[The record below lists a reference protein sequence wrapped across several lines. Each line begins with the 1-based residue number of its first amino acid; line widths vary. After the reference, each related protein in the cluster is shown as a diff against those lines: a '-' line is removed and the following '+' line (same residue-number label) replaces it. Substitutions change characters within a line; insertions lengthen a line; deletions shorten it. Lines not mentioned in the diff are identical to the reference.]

1 MNSAPDWQ
9 SWTTIAVVVI
19 TALVFA
25 VKAAGKKSGGCGSC
39 GCGRSEDKK
48 AVADKPEQQR

>member
-9 SWTTIAVVVI
+9 SWTAIAVVVI

-25 VKAAGKKSGGCGSC
+25 VKSAGRKSGGCGSC
-39 GCGRSEDKK
+39 GCGRSQDKK
-48 AVADKPEQQR
+48 PAADKAEHRH